1 MRAADVL
8 VTKAGPGTI
17 AESLNAHLPIIL
29 YARLPGQEDGNV
41 AFVVEEKVGVWAPQP
56 ELVVRTLREWV
67 RNPEVRLRYVEN
79 CRRAARPDASRQ
91 IACAIGETLG
101 LASEKALEQA
111 LKG

>member
-1 MRAADVL
+1 M
-8 VTKAGPGTI
+8 
-17 AESLNAHLPIIL
+17 IL

-67 RNPEVRLRYVEN
+67 HNPEVRMRYVEN

-91 IACAIGETLG
+91 IARAIGETLE
-101 LASEKALEQA
+101 LIPEKAVLE
-111 LKG
+111 K